1 MMTAIMDHTIYN
13 ASYNLFAALLAEIE
27 NSPAQKCFAANVAHH
42 TE

>member
-13 ASYNLFAALLAEIE
+13 ASYSLFAALLAEIE
-27 NSPAQKCFAANVAHH
+27 NRLAQKCFAADVAHH

>member
-13 ASYNLFAALLAEIE
+13 ASYHLLAEIE
-27 NSPAQKCFAANVAHH
+27 NRPAQKCFSADAAHR